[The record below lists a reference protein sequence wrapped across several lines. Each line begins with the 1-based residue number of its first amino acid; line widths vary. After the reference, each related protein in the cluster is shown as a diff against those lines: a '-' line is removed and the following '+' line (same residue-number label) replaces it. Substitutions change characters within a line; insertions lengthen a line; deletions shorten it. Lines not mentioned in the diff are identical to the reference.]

1 MKTKS
6 MNQAE
11 ILEKYIRQNILYE
24 VLIMAQNAEN
34 LENLIS
40 QIQSKIEG

>member
-1 MKTKS
+1 MKAKA

-11 ILEKYIRQNILYE
+11 ILEKYIRKNILYE
-24 VLIMAQNAEN
+24 VLLMAQNAES
-34 LENLIS
+34 LEKLIS